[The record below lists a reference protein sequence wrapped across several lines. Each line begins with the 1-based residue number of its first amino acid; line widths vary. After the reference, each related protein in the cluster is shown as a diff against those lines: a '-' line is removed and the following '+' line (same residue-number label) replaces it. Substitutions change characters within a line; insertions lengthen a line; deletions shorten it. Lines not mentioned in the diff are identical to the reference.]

1 MPMVNNSTLFFI
13 IDDINYRSELI
24 DFDRLEDMEKEY
36 LTELDTL
43 IKAADEATY
52 RAKEGGRNQVVVS
65 IR

>member
-1 MPMVNNSTLFFI
+1 MVNNSTLFFI

-43 IKAADEATY
+43 IKAADYSPSDEVIKRILTWT
-52 RAKEGGRNQVVVS
+52 
-65 IR
+65 

>member
-43 IKAADEATY
+43 IKAADYSPSDEVIKRILTWT
-52 RAKEGGRNQVVVS
+52 
-65 IR
+65 